1 MKKQTG
7 FTLIELM
14 IVVAIIAILA
24 AIAIP
29 AYNQYIREAR
39 LSKYTDH
46 HDSAVRVTRAE
57 FGKRAAV
64 KARGGDPGEFESAD
78 VIALINPEGRS
89 APEGG
94 DAYVDNANPGKS
106 QVGVVASADP
116 AGGTLVTIYKDIT
129 NEPYSTELPAIPDT
143 VGISDADI

>member
-39 LSKYTDH
+39 MAKVTDH
-46 HDSAVRVTRAE
+46 YDNAIRALKAE

-64 KARGGDPGEFESAD
+64 VARTGNNLSVPQLSTAAD
-78 VIALINPEGRS
+78 YRNFVDPEGRT
-89 APEGG
+89 APGG
-94 DAYVDNANPGKS
+94 GPAYN
-106 QVGVVASADP
+106 ASAVPTTGQIGLEVGNTDR
-116 AGGTLVTIYKDIT
+116 LFETIVINKPNYL
-129 NEPYSTELPAIPDT
+129 ELGAET
-143 VGISDADI
+143 ISINAASI